1 MFKKRKKDKRA
12 PESRTAYLTTI
23 DGAFAG
29 DAEDSEIVEGSLGN
43 QDEDQRY
50 RDVRPQGAHDAA
62 GKAGAPKGSVRFGEG
77 DAAQPRYFSMDPK
90 SGDHMGPV
98 AQRPAQPPVNFDMVD
113 DVEQAIIDAAGS
125 RTPDGAAHED
135 RAIRARGSLIVAV
148 VLAIVLIIA
157 LVIVSLLTINEAAQA
172 ETQQTQTGGTA
183 AQVSNQLDV
192 ASSSSTTKKTATVPS
207 LTTLIGSDSDQAVD
221 KLGHGA
227 QIAKTADYT
236 NDSNGAV
243 QRITVVLT
251 SDPSTSEYDAPT
263 VYLDLNDEGAVVA
276 ASYRVAMSSLGY
288 GAISFKQAVGK
299 SKVIQHALDEAG
311 LTIPSG
317 TTLKLPSNRKSYST
331 YQSDGKTLTKQKRTF
346 TGTGSAAGM
355 TYHWTGTIT
364 YDYAK
369 ANASGDLANTK
380 RTVQIGV
387 SV

>member
-1 MFKKRKKDKRA
+1 MFNKRKKDKRT

-29 DAEDSEIVEGSLGN
+29 DEEDNEIVDGSLDN
-43 QDEDQRY
+43 RNEDERY
-50 RDVRPQGAHDAA
+50 KNVRPQGVHDAA

-90 SGDHMGPV
+90 SGNHMGPA
-98 AQRPAQPPVNFDMVD
+98 AQRPAQPPANFDMVD
-113 DVEQAIIDAAGS
+113 NVEQAIIDAAGS

-135 RAIRARGSLIVAV
+135 RAIRAKGSLIVAV

-157 LVIVSLLTINEAAQA
+157 LCVVSMLALNEAAQA

-183 AQVSNQLDV
+183 AQVSSDLDV
-192 ASSSSTTKKTATVPS
+192 SSSSSTTKKTATVPS

-227 QIAKTADYT
+227 QIAKTADYP
-236 NDSNGAV
+236 DDAIGAV

-251 SDPSTSEYDAPT
+251 SEPSSSEYDAPT
-263 VYLDLNDEGAVVA
+263 VYLDLNGKGAVVA
-276 ASYRVAMSSLGY
+276 ASYRVVMSSLGY
-288 GAISFKQAVGK
+288 GPISFKQAVGK
-299 SKVIQHALDEAG
+299 SKVIQHALDDAG
-311 LTIPSG
+311 LTIPAN
-317 TTLKLPSNRKSYST
+317 TKLTLPSDRKSYSV

-346 TGTGSAAGM
+346 TGQGSAAGM
-355 TYHWTGTIT
+355 TYHWNGTIT
-364 YDYAK
+364 YDYSK

-387 SV
+387 TV